1 MSVPVQERILVVD
14 DERAIRELVRRL
26 LERAGYACATAGS
39 GTEAEELL
47 AREPFELLLADLQ
60 MPGESGLDLIGR
72 VRDLHC
78 DTATIMITGVEDP
91 QLADTALTLGA
102 YGYIV
107 KPFSPTELSIQVLNA
122 LRRRRLEIEQRHERM
137 RLEQTVEART
147 AELRFAI
154 NQLERSQDETSR
166 RLASAVEARDHETGE
181 HIERVAE
188 WSARVAE
195 RLGLDPERCELL
207 RRASKLHDIGKI
219 GVPDQILLK
228 PGALSSDERR
238 VMQRHA
244 QIGRDILAGSDL
256 QLLDLAATIA
266 WTHHERVDGTG
277 YPRAL
282 AADEIPLEGRIVA
295 VVDVF
300 DALTSD
306 RPYRRA
312 LPLSEALELLEQGR
326 GTQFDA
332 DVLDAFLDAL
342 ESESQVARIP
352 TEALL

>member
-1 MSVPVQERILVVD
+1 MQGRILVVD

-26 LERAGYACATAGS
+26 LERAGYLCATAGS
-39 GTEAEELL
+39 GAEADQLL
-47 AREPFELLLADLQ
+47 AHESFELLLADLQ

-72 VRDLHC
+72 VRDRHR
-78 DTATIMITGVEDP
+78 DTATIMITGVDDP
-91 QLADTALTLGA
+91 QLADTALRLGA
-102 YGYIV
+102 YGYMV

-122 LRRRRLEIEQRHERM
+122 LRRRKLEIEQRQERR
-137 RLEQTVEART
+137 RLEQTVAART
-147 AELRFAI
+147 AELRFAVE
-154 NQLERSQDETSR
+154 QLERSQDETSR

-181 HIERVAE
+181 HIERVGE
-188 WSARVAE
+188 LSARVAE

-228 PGALSSDERR
+228 PGALTIEERL

-244 QIGRDILAGSDL
+244 QIGRDILGGSEL
-256 QLLDLAATIA
+256 ELLDLAATIA

-282 AADEIPLEGRIVA
+282 EADEIPLEGRIVA

-342 ESESQVARIP
+342 ESESPVARIP